1 MNGSALLILAS
12 FIPPGPHS
20 GRLRSGTPK
29 VPQNTLGQT
38 LLMLSF
44 TLWTDLKHKEPRF
57 VEVTEGGMFMG
68 HNCSINPANVCQ
80 AYFCRDTIKKRA

>member
-57 VEVTEGGMFMG
+57 VEVTEGSMFTE
-68 HNCSINPANVCQ
+68 HSHSINWNGITWGH
-80 AYFCRDTIKKRA
+80 YL